1 MIFNKESDF
10 EEALI
15 KILCKYGWE
24 NKVLKHPTEDDL
36 IQNWA
41 DILYENNRDIDRLN
55 DYPLT
60 RTEMD
65 QIIDQIKTLRTPLKL
80 NGFINGKTVSI
91 KRDNQDDKMHFGKEI
106 SLKIYDRNEIAAG
119 SSRYQIAQQPIYKA
133 KNSLANDRRG
143 DLTLLIN
150 GMPVIHIELK
160 KSGVSVKQAQIQIE
174 KYAHEGIFTG
184 IYSLVQIFVAMN
196 PDETTYYANPGPDGK
211 FNPCYYFHW
220 ADFNNERIDQWDKVG
235 ASLLSIPMAHEM
247 IGFYTVADDSDGVLK
262 VMRSY
267 QYYAASKISDKVAK
281 NKWQDKNQL
290 GGYIWHTTG
299 SGKTLTSFKSAQLIA
314 SSKDADKVIF
324 LMDRIELGTQSL
336 KEYRAFADNADDIQD
351 TEDTHVL
358 VSKIKSEDPAN
369 TLIVTSIQ
377 KMSNIGKEN
386 DGLKQSDLDKMTS
399 KRIVFIIDECHRS
412 TFGDMLITIKDT
424 FPNALFF
431 GFTGTPIQDENQ
443 KKMNTTSDIFGEEL
457 HRYSIADGIRDGNV
471 LGFDPYKVMTY
482 KDNELREAVALVKAK
497 ANNRN
502 EALSDPEKKK
512 IYLKYMD
519 KSKISMI
526 TKIDDFGNKILGI
539 EDYIPNAQYQTDEH
553 TNAVVEDIINGW
565 DIISQNSKFH
575 AIFATSSIPEAI
587 NYYKLLCQKHNK
599 KLFGVVSNMNIAIE
613 RKDLLKQFDCLICN
627 QLESSILFSRDFKEI
642 SAEELSHTLIDEVQQ
657 SEFNS
662 LIVTLGEAGSL
673 YVKNNGESG
682 FCQAR
687 QIEVKDTTGA
697 GDAFCAGTS
706 AGLTYGKSML
716 EAMKIGSH
724 LASSVIASCE
734 NVCPCFSQDKFDIVK
749 K

>member
-1 MIFNKESDF
+1 MPCDVLYLDFNNDDF
-10 EEALI
+10 ETS
-15 KILCKYGWE
+15 
-24 NKVLKHPTEDDL
+24 VLKAIDTKAFKLSDK
-36 IQNWA
+36 
-41 DILYENNRDIDRLN
+41 NRFCSEYDGVL
-55 DYPLT
+55 
-60 RTEMD
+60 
-65 QIIDQIKTLRTPLKL
+65 
-80 NGFINGKTVSI
+80 
-91 KRDNQDDKMHFGKEI
+91 
-106 SLKIYDRNEIAAG
+106 YDRN
-119 SSRYQIAQQPIYKA
+119 
-133 KNSLANDRRG
+133 G
-143 DLTLLIN
+143 DTLICC
-150 GMPVIHIELK
+150 PSK
-160 KSGVSVKQAQIQIE
+160 K
-174 KYAHEGIFTG
+174 
-184 IYSLVQIFVAMN
+184 
-196 PDETTYYANPGPDGK
+196 
-211 FNPCYYFHW
+211 
-220 ADFNNERIDQWDKVG
+220 
-235 ASLLSIPMAHEM
+235 
-247 IGFYTVADDSDGVLK
+247 
-262 VMRSY
+262 
-267 QYYAASKISDKVAK
+267 
-281 NKWQDKNQL
+281 
-290 GGYIWHTTG
+290 TG
-299 SGKTLTSFKSAQLIA
+299 SMLIPEGVKYIGDH
-314 SSKDADKVIF
+314 SCSNTEI
-324 LMDRIELGTQSL
+324 TSL
-336 KEYRAFADNADDIQD
+336 KLPDTLKSIGYRAFADNADDIQD

-587 NYYKLLCQKHNK
+587 NYYKLFKSK
-599 KLFGVVSNMNIAIE
+599 TSKLKVTCLFDEHIDNREGYKVKEEGVLEIIKDYNNLYEQEFNIASFPKMKKDIASRLAHKKPYERIE
-613 RKDLLKQFDCLICN
+613 LEPKKQ
-627 QLESSILFSRDFKEI
+627 
-642 SAEELSHTLIDEVQQ
+642 IDI
-657 SEFNS
+657 
-662 LIVTLGEAGSL
+662 LIVVNQMLT
-673 YVKNNGESG
+673 G
-682 FCQAR
+682 FDS
-687 QIEVKDTTGA
+687 KWN
-697 GDAFCAGTS
+697 
-706 AGLTYGKSML
+706 
-716 EAMKIGSH
+716 MKT
-724 LASSVIASCE
+724 
-734 NVCPCFSQDKFDIVK
+734 
-749 K
+749 